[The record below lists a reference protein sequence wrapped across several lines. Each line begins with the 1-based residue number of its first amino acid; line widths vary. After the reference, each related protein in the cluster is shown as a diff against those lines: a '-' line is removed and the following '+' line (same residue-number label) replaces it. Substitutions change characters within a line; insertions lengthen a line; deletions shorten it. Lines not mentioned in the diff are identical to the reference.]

1 VTKNQEN
8 MVLLKNNDI
17 KVERLNWNM
26 NPTVEDYLDIT
37 NHGPIN
43 DCVFPWKR
51 LIINIKGNCISP
63 LSDKDKYSLT
73 KSYVELS
80 KFIDY
85 FNIKSSLTEKNVE
98 TYNRNIKSMLDDI
111 ERLKRENEGGVI
123 YGRLL
128 LLMHLVYGS
137 FFIFLN
143 QYIFVLLISY
153 PVVWIVSW
161 LLSMWKKNRE
171 VEIKK
176 HKIEITY
183 SRLLSKN
190 VEQLI
195 IDIFDVLVSKCK
207 PK

>member
-1 VTKNQEN
+1 

-17 KVERLNWNM
+17 KVERLSWNM
-26 NPTVEDYLDIT
+26 NPTVEDYLDIK

-51 LIINIKGNCISP
+51 FIKNIKGNCISP
-63 LSDKDKYSLT
+63 LSDKEYYSLT
-73 KSYVELS
+73 KSYVELF
-80 KFIDY
+80 KFVDY
-85 FNIKSSLTEKNVE
+85 FKIKTSLTEKNVE

-128 LLMHLVYGS
+128 LFMHLVYGF

-153 PVVWIVSW
+153 PVVWIVSL

-171 VEIKK
+171 IEIKK
-176 HKIEITY
+176 HEIEISY

-195 IDIFDVLVSKCK
+195 NDICDELVSKCK